1 MQADLFPHTQETFV
15 KSSDMLDFMSSKS
28 HIEWTEFTW
37 NPATGCTKISPGCKY
52 CYAETMAER
61 LQAMG
66 APGYQNGF
74 KMTLHPDRLTQPMQ
88 RKKPAIYFVNSMSD
102 MFHEEIPFDFL
113 DRMFDTIRKTPQHI
127 YQILTKRPERMEEYF
142 KTRTVP
148 DNAWLGVTVEDKKY
162 GLPRIDILRRIDAKI
177 RFLSIEP
184 LLEDLGQ
191 FDLSGIHWVI
201 VGGESGAKARPMK
214 AEWVEPIRQQCLS
227 SDVPFFFKQWGMW
240 GEDGVR
246 RSKSANG
253 RLLKGKKYDG
263 VPTLE
268 STSIEEPQLALI

>member
-1 MQADLFPHTQETFV
+1 MQFDLFPHTQETFT
-15 KSSDMLDFMSSKS
+15 KSGDMLDFMSSKS

-66 APGYQNGF
+66 APGYENGF
-74 KMTLHPDRLTQPMQ
+74 KITLHPDRLTQPMQ
-88 RKKPAIYFVNSMSD
+88 RKKSAIYFVNSMSD
-102 MFHEEIPFDFL
+102 MFHEEIPFEFL

-142 KTRTVP
+142 KTRNSP
-148 DNAWLGVTVEDKKY
+148 DNAWLGVTVEDQKY

-191 FDLSGIHWVI
+191 FDLSDIHWVI

-214 AEWVEPIRQQCLS
+214 AEWVESIKQQCQAAN
-227 SDVPFFFKQWGMW
+227 VPFFFKQWGMW

-246 RSKSANG
+246 RSKPANG

-263 VPTLE
+263 VPNLE
-268 STSIEEPQLALI
+268 VASTEEPQLALI

>member
-1 MQADLFPHTQETFV
+1 M
-15 KSSDMLDFMSSKS
+15 
-28 HIEWTEFTW
+28 
-37 NPATGCTKISPGCKY
+37 
-52 CYAETMAER
+52 
-61 LQAMG
+61 
-66 APGYQNGF
+66 
-74 KMTLHPDRLTQPMQ
+74 
-88 RKKPAIYFVNSMSD
+88 
-102 MFHEEIPFDFL
+102 
-113 DRMFDTIRKTPQHI
+113 
-127 YQILTKRPERMEEYF
+127 
-142 KTRTVP
+142 P